1 MRCPCLP
8 CFSDQSSKKVGPGRN
23 HSDMC
28 RDSAACTFRIRS
40 DKEVDVGELAG
51 LEKPPKVLMQAAP
64 RIGCQLEPIHFS
76 TPDIVLHCPTKYV
89 HCLSNDG
96 PRMEEAAR
104 GQLRIWV
111 GRDDTPSLGVQVKAV
126 HIVAGVVV
134 RCSTKYIQLAVKRN
148 HGVTIAT
155 CWRRWTTPQDMLC
168 ADAGPCGRLE
178 VELKQGVVFLR
189 PRLTREDKHAVSG
202 HSNGEVT

>member
-1 MRCPCLP
+1 
-8 CFSDQSSKKVGPGRN
+8 
-23 HSDMC
+23 MC
-28 RDSAACTFRIRS
+28 GDSAACSFRIRS

-51 LEKPPKVLMQAAP
+51 LEKPPKVLVQATSG
-64 RIGCQLEPIHFS
+64 IGCQLEPVHFS
-76 TPDIVLHCPTKYV
+76 TPDVVLHCATKYV

-96 PRMEEAAR
+96 PRMEEAPR
-104 GQLRIWV
+104 GQVRIWV
-111 GRDDTPSLGVQVKAV
+111 RRDDTPSLGVQVKAV

-134 RCSTKYIQLAVKRN
+134 SCSTKYIQLAIKRN

-155 CWRRWTTPQDMLC
+155 GGRRRTTPQDMLS

-178 VELKQGVVFLR
+178 MELKEGIVFLR
-189 PRLTREDKHAVSG
+189 PGLTRENKHAVSG